1 MQFLWNL
8 GGSAIYLLFGDDDEE
23 KDKMIKEAAIRGT
36 FGSIEGLGF
45 GNVITEGM
53 AMAVTGDLKRFH
65 PSLSP
70 AGQDI
75 ESLWSELLSD
85 PVAGVNELINILIQ
99 AGIGANP
106 QVLTDAAVAIYD
118 ACDGDIALGKEIGI
132 ALLRI
137 LQVPQSQI
145 DKLKT
150 DEIDFTNDKGLDI
163 TIAEFA
169 KEYAEYKKLRN
180 APLTHAAYSEEQG
193 KKIEEKYIKRFIK
206 DAEELKRSR
215 GNEEAKKYY
224 EYLDTEY
231 KEVTETI
238 NSLKKKAREEGM
250 KGNVIG
256 AMEYAEMLRDYTES
270 DIFQRYSQFGS
281 KAKAIERLRDKM
293 MKVDPKTRE
302 TIEDAMLEL
311 RREMVEEMESAND

>member
-1 MQFLWNL
+1 MIVDIGAGKTDIAVVSL
-8 GGSAIYLLFGDDDEE
+8 GG
-23 KDKMIKEAAIRGT
+23 
-36 FGSIEGLGF
+36 
-45 GNVITEGM
+45 V
-53 AMAVTGDLKRFH
+53 V
-65 PSLSP
+65 
-70 AGQDI
+70 
-75 ESLWSELLSD
+75 ESLCIKT
-85 PVAGVNELINILIQ
+85 AGNAFDE
-99 AGIGANP
+99 
-106 QVLTDAAVAIYD
+106 AIV
-118 ACDGDIALGKEIGI
+118 
-132 ALLRI
+132 R
-137 LQVPQSQI
+137 
-145 DKLKT
+145 
-150 DEIDFTNDKGLDI
+150 
-163 TIAEFA
+163 
-169 KEYAEYKKLRN
+169 
-180 APLTHAAYSEEQG
+180 
-193 KKIEEKYIKRFIK
+193 YIKNKHNVVIGMRT
-206 DAEELKRSR
+206 AEELKRSR

>member
-1 MQFLWNL
+1 M
-8 GGSAIYLLFGDDDEE
+8 
-23 KDKMIKEAAIRGT
+23 
-36 FGSIEGLGF
+36 
-45 GNVITEGM
+45 
-53 AMAVTGDLKRFH
+53 
-65 PSLSP
+65 
-70 AGQDI
+70 
-75 ESLWSELLSD
+75 
-85 PVAGVNELINILIQ
+85 
-99 AGIGANP
+99 
-106 QVLTDAAVAIYD
+106 
-118 ACDGDIALGKEIGI
+118 
-132 ALLRI
+132 
-137 LQVPQSQI
+137 
-145 DKLKT
+145 
-150 DEIDFTNDKGLDI
+150 DEIDFTKDKGLDV

-180 APLTHAAYSEEQG
+180 APLTNPAYSDEQS
-193 KKIEEKYIKRFIK
+193 KKIEEKYIKRFLK

-238 NSLKKKAREEGM
+238 NSLKKKTREEGM
-250 KGNVIG
+250 KGNTIG

-281 KAKAIERLRDKM
+281 KARAIEKMRDKM

-311 RREMVEEMESAND
+311 RREMVEEMESANL